1 MKQLYILY
9 CSFCIVT
16 IGPRGEDQSI
26 QLQVEKMIEYLESI
40 NIIEVRRG
48 AAADSRLLAKYNM
61 ENKIIIANCR
71 AIRPLMAL
79 LHSSNL
85 KNR

>member
-9 CSFCIVT
+9 CSFCTVI

-48 AAADSRLLAKYNM
+48 SAAESCLLAKYNM
-61 ENKIIIANCR
+61 ENIIIIENCGV
-71 AIRPLMAL
+71 IKPLIAL
-79 LHSSNL
+79 LHSSDL
-85 KNR
+85 KSQ

>member
-9 CSFCIVT
+9 CSFCTVT
-16 IGPRGEDQSI
+16 TGPRGEGQSI

-61 ENKIIIANCR
+61 ENKIIIENCGV
-71 AIRPLMAL
+71 IRPLIAL

-85 KNR
+85 KTQ

>member
-9 CSFCIVT
+9 CSFCTVT
-16 IGPRGEDQSI
+16 TGPRGEGQII

-40 NIIEVRRG
+40 NIIEVQRG
-48 AAADSRLLAKYNM
+48 AAAESRLLAKYNM
-61 ENKIIIANCR
+61 ENKIIIAYCR
-71 AIRPLMAL
+71 AIRPLIAL

-85 KNR
+85 KTQ